1 MEQFGSNPASQYLR
15 SEDEAVGIL
24 WGQCPHST
32 VWDGQN
38 SVLSTRIREMF
49 MFPNMCTGSV
59 SEGEYDNVI
68 ALMEHLE
75 EVS

>member
-1 MEQFGSNPASQYLR
+1 
-15 SEDEAVGIL
+15 
-24 WGQCPHST
+24 
-32 VWDGQN
+32 
-38 SVLSTRIREMF
+38 